1 MGITHVDGYGAL
13 RASVSVSAKKSGHG
27 RGRDLNASVSFRR
40 ARPQF
45 VLMGSGTARAAASL
59 QLDKIMFADS
69 LLKTSIFAKA
79 DNLVFS
85 MRLQQKCSQYCT
97 TPYTRDE

>member
-13 RASVSVSAKKSGHG
+13 RASVSVSAKKGF
-27 RGRDLNASVSFRR
+27 SFEGINRPP

-69 LLKTSIFAKA
+69 LLEIIMFRQS
-79 DNLVFS
+79 
-85 MRLQQKCSQYCT
+85 
-97 TPYTRDE
+97 